1 MLFLGVL
8 KREPNGHAIKKTWK
22 KGNDK
27 HGSKGERSVFSKK
40 KQVLKKALKRLGI
53 ENKEGGAGGQ

>member
-27 HGSKGERSVFSKK
+27 HGSKGKRSVFSKK
-40 KQVLKKALKRLGI
+40 KQVLKRR
-53 ENKEGGAGGQ
+53 